1 MKNVPIEALSQFRL
15 FDGVPDDKL
24 GQIAKLVTV
33 EAVKPGVV
41 VIEDGTIGDTIYLL
55 LEGEVEV
62 TKDLVLKV
70 SKQRIN
76 EASKVLNFYSAKH
89 RLIFGE
95 IAMLD
100 ENSRRSATVTAAT
113 PCKLGVILIEDFLKL
128 TDKDIE
134 IGYHVFKNMAAQLSE
149 QLKTANEDTLNLTTA
164 LSFALQR

>member
-70 SKQRIN
+70 SK
-76 EASKVLNFYSAKH
+76 
-89 RLIFGE
+89 
-95 IAMLD
+95 
-100 ENSRRSATVTAAT
+100 
-113 PCKLGVILIEDFLKL
+113 
-128 TDKDIE
+128 
-134 IGYHVFKNMAAQLSE
+134 
-149 QLKTANEDTLNLTTA
+149 
-164 LSFALQR
+164 